1 MSNLINKQMGRKPAL
16 TQRQMKFAELY
27 VYNDGEKTQT
37 QCAIEAG
44 YKNRPIQNASDLKDP
59 KKYPLVHQYIEKL
72 RKEVRE
78 QHGTDF
84 HRHMNMMGKIR
95 NVSLQDKAYAAA
107 SNTEYRRGQ
116 AAGLYK
122 TDVVH
127 HHIDK
132 DLSSMSKEE
141 LMEYMENK
149 YVNNMKDVTPKED
162 VIESE
167 EQTDSETYQDKK

>member
-1 MSNLINKQMGRKPAL
+1 MSNLIDKKMGRKPAL

-27 VYNDGEKTQT
+27 VYNDGEMNQT

-44 YKNRPIQNASDLKDP
+44 YKNRPRQNASDLKNP
-59 KKYPLVHQYIEKL
+59 KKYPMVHQYIEKL

-95 NVSLQDKAYAAA
+95 NVSLKDKAYAAA

-132 DLSSMSKEE
+132 DLTSMSKEE

-162 VIESE
+162 VIESTE
-167 EQTDSETYQDKK
+167 ESNPDSDSEQQ

>member
-44 YKNRPIQNASDLKDP
+44 YKNRPRQNASDLKDP
-59 KKYPLVHQYIEKL
+59 KKYPRVHQYIESL

-84 HRHMNMMGKIR
+84 HRHINKMGEIR
-95 NVSLQDKAYAAA
+95 NKSLQDKAYAAA

-116 AAGLYK
+116 ASGFYK

-127 HHIDK
+127 HHVDK
-132 DLSSMSKEE
+132 DLSTMSKEE

-149 YVNNMKDVTPKED
+149 YVNNMKDVTTKED
-162 VIESE
+162 VIESTE
-167 EQTDSETYQDKK
+167 ELNPDDDSK

>member
-37 QCAIEAG
+37 QCALEAG
-44 YKNRPIQNASDLKDP
+44 YKNRPRQNASDLKNP
-59 KKYPLVHQYIEKL
+59 KKYPLVHQYIEQL

-95 NVSLQDKAYAAA
+95 NMSMQQTSTLSAA

-116 AAGLYK
+116 ASGLYK

-127 HHIDK
+127 HHVDK

-141 LMEYMENK
+141 LMDYMESK

-162 VIESE
+162 VIESTE
-167 EQTDSETYQDKK
+167 ELNPDSDSE